1 MNLNK
6 TIAWVTS
13 ALVLVVAIISFI
25 LSYHALREMAFA
37 NGLAGQLS
45 YLWPLLVDL
54 SMIVFSLCVVTA
66 HLYGETVWKQ
76 WLLVGL
82 YTITTCG
89 FNWLHA
95 PDTWIA
101 HTVAIV
107 PPVSL
112 FFSFE
117 LLMSQLKN
125 GVKRSQKITTLTAW
139 DNALAIAQ
147 KGFDDLREQTTKALE
162 EKETQLDALGEQ
174 HQAEIQERNNALE
187 ELANR
192 LEIAANPV
200 AHRRQMVYQARQGEQ
215 PTPFRVLA
223 EEWNVSEQTIKNDM
237 AHWSNGAGK

>member
-37 NGLAGQLS
+37 NGLTGHLS

-66 HLYGETVWKQ
+66 HLYSETVWKQ

-125 GVKRSQKITTLTAW
+125 GVKRSQQQATLTAW

-147 KGFDDLREQTTKALE
+147 KGFDDLREQTAKALE
-162 EKETQLDALGEQ
+162 EKDNQLAIAARDHTDAL
-174 HQAEIQERNNALE
+174 AELTKA
-187 ELANR
+187 
-192 LEIAANPV
+192 LEIASDPV
-200 AHRRQMVYQARQGEQ
+200 AHRRQMVYQARQGEH

-237 AHWSNGAGK
+237 AHWSNGK